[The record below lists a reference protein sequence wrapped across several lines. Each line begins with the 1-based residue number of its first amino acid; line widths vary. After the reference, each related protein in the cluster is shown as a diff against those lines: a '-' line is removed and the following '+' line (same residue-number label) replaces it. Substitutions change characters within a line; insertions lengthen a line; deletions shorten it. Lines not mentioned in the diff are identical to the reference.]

1 VAIVAATNI
10 VAASQLCEGQPLA
23 LLSLQREAEA
33 LCWASSSLCKAS
45 TVSGML
51 DMHAVRP
58 NMLAQISSLTAV
70 QQP

>member
-1 VAIVAATNI
+1 VVIVVATNVVAAN
-10 VAASQLCEGQPLA
+10 QLCEGQPLA

-45 TVSGML
+45 AASSML

-58 NMLAQISSLTAV
+58 NMLAQISSLAAV

>member
-1 VAIVAATNI
+1 VAIVAAANV
-10 VAASQLCEGQPLA
+10 VAANQLCEGQPLA

-45 TVSGML
+45 TASGML
-51 DMHAVRP
+51 DMHAVQP
-58 NMLAQISSLTAV
+58 NMLAQILSLAVV